1 MKKCNILFYS
11 SFKDKLEC
19 VEALKDEQ
27 KDTNEQMLGNLEKQA
42 QNTEN
47 LKQLLS
53 GRINNDKATEAQISK
68 LGGLVA
74 CLDKKLDDVL
84 ELKNLSLTLTPV
96 DPFEA

>member
-1 MKKCNILFYS
+1 
-11 SFKDKLEC
+11 

-27 KDTNEQMLGNLEKQA
+27 KDTNEQMLGNLEKQME
-42 QNTEN
+42 NTEH
-47 LKQLLS
+47 LRQLLS

-74 CLDKKLDDVL
+74 CLDEKLDDVL
-84 ELKNLSLTLTPV
+84 ELKNLSLTVTPV